1 MLPLYIKIKATIIVA
16 KEVFLEWLELGLDD
30 MKMTYDISKDYV
42 TMLIRGEFE
51 EDKIVQ
57 KISSGMENFK

>member
-1 MLPLYIKIKATIIVA
+1 
-16 KEVFLEWLELGLDD
+16 
-30 MKMTYDISKDYV
+30 MKMTYDISKENV

-51 EDKIVQ
+51 EDKIVS

>member
-1 MLPLYIKIKATIIVA
+1 VLPLYIKIKATIIVA